1 MTETPDD
8 EPADDTD
15 VPTTECRVCKI
26 DVPDGKYCGLC
37 GVPIDKERGDGPVWL
52 RLSASCVAPDEHL
65 LRPSIASSLFPHLSH
80 RSRTPFRIAML
91 VLVAALVACALL
103 RLPAALIAV
112 AALGLPL
119 LFGIYLYE
127 SDAFRDLHR
136 ANLVLA
142 IVLGVIL
149 GVGWVFLTGQ
159 MMARSY
165 GVPLGAGMTGF
176 RIMRNGLGIPLG
188 GAVLMLVP
196 AVAVR
201 LLRPSTRESL
211 DGFMIG
217 ALGATA
223 FTAAATLTRLSPQ
236 LSTGMVAH
244 NRPLSGL
251 LVEAGIRGIAVPLTA
266 AAIGGLIG
274 AALWFTRP
282 ATKVDKHVG
291 YVRLVMLSC
300 ALSVLVIYAALG
312 LVDVA
317 RVPQWIQLAAHI
329 TVALLALLALR
340 VGLHL
345 ALLHEAQDEI
355 ASDQPI
361 LCPRCGHVVP
371 DMSFCPHC
379 GAATHA
385 SSRTSREQRREHRP
399 VRDPGSNA
407 G

>member
-1 MTETPDD
+1 MTDTP
-8 EPADDTD
+8 DDTD

-37 GVPIDKERGDGPVWL
+37 GVPIDKERGDGPEWL

-80 RSRTPFRIAML
+80 QSRMPFRIAML
-91 VLVAALVACALL
+91 VLLAGLVACALL

-119 LFGIYLYE
+119 LFLLYLYE

-136 ANLVLA
+136 VNLAVA
-142 IVLGVIL
+142 IVLGVAL
-149 GVGWVFLTGQ
+149 GVGWVLLTGHA
-159 MMARSY
+159 MAKSY
-165 GVPLGAGMTGF
+165 GVPLGVGVTGS
-176 RIMRNGLGIPLG
+176 RMVRNGLGIPLG

-196 AVAVR
+196 AVVVR
-201 LLRPSTRESL
+201 VLRPASRESL

-223 FTAAATLTRLSPQ
+223 FTAAATLTRLAPQ
-236 LSTGMVAH
+236 LTTGMVAR
-244 NRPLSGL
+244 NRPMSGL
-251 LVEAGIRGIAVPLTA
+251 IVEAGIRGVAVPLTA

-282 ATKVDKHVG
+282 ATKADKHVG
-291 YVRLVMLSC
+291 YVRLVMFSC
-300 ALSVLVIYAALG
+300 AFAVLIIYTALG

-317 RVPQWIQLAAHI
+317 RIPQWIQLAVHI
-329 TVALLALLALR
+329 GVALLAILALR

-361 LCPRCGHVVP
+361 FCPRCGHVVP

-385 SSRTSREQRREHRP
+385 SSRTSRAERREHRP
-399 VRDPGSNA
+399 VRDPGA
-407 G
+407 GTG

>member
-1 MTETPDD
+1 MTDTP
-8 EPADDTD
+8 DDTD

-37 GVPIDKERGDGPVWL
+37 GVPIDKERGDGPEWL

-80 RSRTPFRIAML
+80 QSRMPFRIAML
-91 VLVAALVACALL
+91 VLLAGLVACALL

-119 LFGIYLYE
+119 LFLLYLYE

-136 ANLVLA
+136 VNLAVA
-142 IVLGVIL
+142 IVLGVAL
-149 GVGWVFLTGQ
+149 GVGWVLLTGHA
-159 MMARSY
+159 MAKSY
-165 GVPLGAGMTGF
+165 GVPLGVGVTGS
-176 RIMRNGLGIPLG
+176 RMVRNGLGIPLG

-196 AVAVR
+196 AVVVR
-201 LLRPSTRESL
+201 LLRPASRESL

-223 FTAAATLTRLSPQ
+223 FTAAATLTRLAPQ
-236 LSTGMVAH
+236 LTTGMVAR
-244 NRPLSGL
+244 NRPMSGL
-251 LVEAGIRGIAVPLTA
+251 IVEAGIRGVAVPLTA

-282 ATKVDKHVG
+282 ATKADKHVG
-291 YVRLVMLSC
+291 YVRLVMFSC
-300 ALSVLVIYAALG
+300 AFAVLIIYTALG

-317 RVPQWIQLAAHI
+317 RIPQWMQLAVHI
-329 TVALLALLALR
+329 GVALLAILALR

-361 LCPRCGHVVP
+361 FCPRCGHVVP

-385 SSRTSREQRREHRP
+385 SSRTSRAERREHRP
-399 VRDPGSNA
+399 VRDPGA
-407 G
+407 GAG

>member
-1 MTETPDD
+1 MTDPPEGN
-8 EPADDTD
+8 D
-15 VPTTECRVCKI
+15 VPTTECRVCKV

-37 GVPIDKERGDGPVWL
+37 GVPIDKEQGDGPEWL

-65 LRPSIASSLFPHLSH
+65 LRPSITSSLFPHLSD

-91 VLVAALVACALL
+91 ILLAALVSCALL

-119 LFGIYLYE
+119 LFLIYLYE

-136 ANLVLA
+136 ANLVLTV
-142 IVLGVIL
+142 VLGVAL
-149 GVGWVFLTGQ
+149 GVGWVLLTGHV
-159 MMARSY
+159 MAKSY
-165 GVPLGAGMTGF
+165 GVPLGAGVTGT
-176 RIMRNGLGIPLG
+176 RLVRNGLGIPLG

-201 LLRPSTRESL
+201 LLRPASRESL

-223 FTAAATLTRLSPQ
+223 FTAAATLTRLAPQ
-236 LSTGMVAH
+236 LTTGMVAH

-266 AAIGGLIG
+266 ASIGGLVG

-282 ATKVDKHVG
+282 PTKADKHVG
-291 YVRLVMLSC
+291 YVRLVMFSC
-300 ALSVLVIYAALG
+300 ALAVLIIYTALG

-317 RVPQWIQLAAHI
+317 RTPQWVQLTVHI
-329 TVALLALLALR
+329 TVALLAILALR

-355 ASDQPI
+355 ASDKPI
-361 LCPRCGHVVP
+361 FCPRCGHIVP

-385 SSRTSREQRREHRP
+385 SSRTSREERREHRP
-399 VRDPGSNA
+399 VRDPGPGA
-407 G
+407 E

>member
-1 MTETPDD
+1 MTDTPEDN
-8 EPADDTD
+8 D
-15 VPTTECRVCKI
+15 VPTTECRVCKV

-37 GVPIDKERGDGPVWL
+37 GVPIDKEQGDGPEWL

-65 LRPSIASSLFPHLSH
+65 LRPSITSSLFPHLSD
-80 RSRTPFRIAML
+80 RSRAPFRIAML
-91 VLVAALVACALL
+91 ILLAALVSCALL

-119 LFGIYLYE
+119 LFLIYLYE

-136 ANLVLA
+136 ANLALTV
-142 IVLGVIL
+142 VLGIAL
-149 GVGWVFLTGQ
+149 GVGWVLLTGHV
-159 MMARSY
+159 MAKSY
-165 GVPLGAGMTGF
+165 GVPLGTGVTGT
-176 RIMRNGLGIPLG
+176 RIVRNGLGIPLG

-201 LLRPSTRESL
+201 MLRPASRESL

-223 FTAAATLTRLSPQ
+223 FTAAATLTRLAPQ
-236 LSTGMVAH
+236 LTTGMIAH

-266 AAIGGLIG
+266 ASIGGLVG

-282 ATKVDKHVG
+282 PTKADKHVG
-291 YVRLVMLSC
+291 YVRLVMFSC
-300 ALSVLVIYAALG
+300 ALAVLIIYTALG

-317 RVPQWIQLAAHI
+317 RIPQWVQLTVHI
-329 TVALLALLALR
+329 TVALLAILALR

-355 ASDQPI
+355 ASDKPI
-361 LCPRCGHVVP
+361 FCPRCGHIVP

-385 SSRTSREQRREHRP
+385 SSRTSREERREHRP
-399 VRDPGSNA
+399 VRDPGPGA
-407 G
+407 E

>member
-1 MTETPDD
+1 MTDTP
-8 EPADDTD
+8 DDTD
-15 VPTTECRVCKI
+15 VPTTECRVCKV

-37 GVPIDKERGDGPVWL
+37 GVPIDKEPGDGPEWL

-80 RSRTPFRIAML
+80 QSRTPFRVAML
-91 VLVAALVACALL
+91 ALVAGLVACALF

-119 LFGIYLYE
+119 LFLIYLYE

-136 ANLVLA
+136 ANLALT
-142 IVLGVIL
+142 IGLGIAL
-149 GVGWVFLTGQ
+149 GVGWVLLTGHV
-159 MMARSY
+159 MAKSY
-165 GVPLGAGMTGF
+165 GVPLGSGVTGF

-188 GAVLMLVP
+188 GAILMLVP
-196 AVAVR
+196 AVVVR
-201 LLRPSTRESL
+201 LTRPASRESL

-223 FTAAATLTRLSPQ
+223 FTAAATLTRLAPQ
-236 LSTGMVAH
+236 LTTGMVAR
-244 NRPLSGL
+244 NRPMSGL
-251 LVEAGIRGIAVPLTA
+251 IVEAGIRGVAVPLTA

-291 YVRLVMLSC
+291 YVRLVMFSC
-300 ALSVLVIYAALG
+300 AFAVLIVYTALG

-317 RVPQWIQLAAHI
+317 RVPQWIQLTVHI
-329 TVALLALLALR
+329 GVAVMAILALR

-361 LCPRCGHVVP
+361 YCPRCGHIVP

-399 VRDPGSNA
+399 VRDA
-407 G
+407 GPDAG

>member
-1 MTETPDD
+1 MTDTP
-8 EPADDTD
+8 EGND
-15 VPTTECRVCKI
+15 VPTTECRVCKV

-37 GVPIDKERGDGPVWL
+37 GVPIDKEQGDGPEWL

-65 LRPSIASSLFPHLSH
+65 LRPSITSSLFPHLSD

-91 VLVAALVACALL
+91 ILLAALVSCALL

-119 LFGIYLYE
+119 LFLIYLYE

-136 ANLVLA
+136 ANLALTV
-142 IVLGVIL
+142 VLGIAL
-149 GVGWVFLTGQ
+149 GVGWVLLTGHV
-159 MMARSY
+159 MAKSY
-165 GVPLGAGMTGF
+165 GVPLGTGVTGT
-176 RIMRNGLGIPLG
+176 RIVRNGLGIPLG

-201 LLRPSTRESL
+201 MLRPASRESL

-223 FTAAATLTRLSPQ
+223 FTAAATLTRLAPQ
-236 LSTGMVAH
+236 LTTGMIAH

-266 AAIGGLIG
+266 ASIGGLVG

-282 ATKVDKHVG
+282 PTKADKHVG
-291 YVRLVMLSC
+291 YVRLVMFSC
-300 ALSVLVIYAALG
+300 ALAVLIIYTALG

-317 RVPQWIQLAAHI
+317 RIPQWVQLTVHI
-329 TVALLALLALR
+329 TVALLAILALR

-355 ASDQPI
+355 ASDKPI
-361 LCPRCGHVVP
+361 FCPRCGHIVP

-385 SSRTSREQRREHRP
+385 SSRTSREERREHRP
-399 VRDPGSNA
+399 VRDPGPGA
-407 G
+407 E

>member
-1 MTETPDD
+1 MTDTP
-8 EPADDTD
+8 DDTD
-15 VPTTECRVCKI
+15 VPTTECRVCKV

-37 GVPIDKERGDGPVWL
+37 GVPIDKERGDGPEWL

-80 RSRTPFRIAML
+80 QSRTPFRIAML
-91 VLVAALVACALL
+91 VLLAGLVACAVLK
-103 RLPAALIAV
+103 LPAALIAV

-119 LFGIYLYE
+119 LFLIYLYE

-136 ANLVLA
+136 VNLALT
-142 IVLGVIL
+142 IVLGSVL
-149 GVGWVFLTGQ
+149 GIGWVLLTGH
-159 MMARSY
+159 MMAKSY
-165 GVPLGAGMTGF
+165 GVPLGAGVTGF

-196 AVAVR
+196 AVVVR
-201 LLRPSTRESL
+201 LTNRSSRESL

-223 FTAAATLTRLSPQ
+223 FTAAATLTRLAPQ
-236 LSTGMVAH
+236 LTTGMVAR
-244 NRPLSGL
+244 NRPISGL
-251 LVEAGIRGIAVPLTA
+251 VVEAGIRGVAMPLTA

-291 YVRLVMLSC
+291 YVRLVMFSC
-300 ALSVLVIYAALG
+300 AFAVLIVYCSLG

-317 RVPQWIQLAAHI
+317 RVPQWIQLAVHLA
-329 TVALLALLALR
+329 VAVIALLALR

-345 ALLHEAQDEI
+345 ALLHEAQDDI

-361 LCPRCGHVVP
+361 FCARCGHIVP

-385 SSRTSREQRREHRP
+385 SSRTSRQERREHRP
-399 VRDPGSNA
+399 VRDSGPDA

>member
-1 MTETPDD
+1 MTDTP
-8 EPADDTD
+8 DDTD

-37 GVPIDKERGDGPVWL
+37 GVPIDKERGDGPEWL

-80 RSRTPFRIAML
+80 QSRMPFRIAML
-91 VLVAALVACALL
+91 VLLAGLVACALL

-119 LFGIYLYE
+119 LFLLYLYE

-136 ANLVLA
+136 VNLAVA
-142 IVLGVIL
+142 IVLGVAL
-149 GVGWVFLTGQ
+149 GVGWVLLTGHA
-159 MMARSY
+159 MAKSY
-165 GVPLGAGMTGF
+165 GVPLGVGVTGS
-176 RIMRNGLGIPLG
+176 RMVRNGLGIPLG

-196 AVAVR
+196 AVVVR
-201 LLRPSTRESL
+201 VLRPASRESL

-223 FTAAATLTRLSPQ
+223 FTAAATLTRLAPQ
-236 LSTGMVAH
+236 LTTGMVAR
-244 NRPLSGL
+244 NRPMSGL
-251 LVEAGIRGIAVPLTA
+251 IVEAGIRGVAVPLTA

-282 ATKVDKHVG
+282 ATKADKHVG
-291 YVRLVMLSC
+291 YVRLVMFSC
-300 ALSVLVIYAALG
+300 AFAVLIIYTALG

-317 RVPQWIQLAAHI
+317 RIPQWMQLAVHI
-329 TVALLALLALR
+329 GVALLAILALR

-361 LCPRCGHVVP
+361 FCPRCGHVVP

-385 SSRTSREQRREHRP
+385 SSRTSRAERREHRP
-399 VRDPGSNA
+399 VRDPGA
-407 G
+407 GAG